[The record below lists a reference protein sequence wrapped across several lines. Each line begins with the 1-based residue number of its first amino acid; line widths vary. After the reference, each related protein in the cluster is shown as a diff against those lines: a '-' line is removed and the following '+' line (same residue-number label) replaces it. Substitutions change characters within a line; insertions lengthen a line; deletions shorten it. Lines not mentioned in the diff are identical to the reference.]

1 MIEISAGV
9 EWARDVPHSPSDL
22 QPGAGEPG
30 RERERTEKNASA
42 ATRGEGCE
50 QEGMC
55 EVGQMCS
62 RMSHTRTK

>member
-1 MIEISAGV
+1 MGEGCSPLSLRSTAEHHAKQCLIS
-9 EWARDVPHSPSDL
+9 
-22 QPGAGEPG
+22 AGEPG
-30 RERERTEKNASA
+30 RERERAEKNASA